1 MPWVWLKK
9 AEVGEVD
16 VLVDFGQVGNDSANL
31 EQSLFESLVM
41 KKHVKVVGSGLA
53 ESINGTS
60 EGRIGA
66 SKDLALGEF
75 KVKAPFLGEG
85 DRNMLGLGFW
95 SRFMVTLDLPHSAIY
110 LKKGKGFAR
119 PDLRDQTGLHLL
131 RVDGK
136 TAVHSVDKD
145 SVAAAKGI
153 KGGDQ
158 ILRLGTDT
166 VDKTSMFRLRR
177 ALSQPGETVL
187 LTLRRNT
194 EEMQVELVLK

>member
-1 MPWVWLKK
+1 
-9 AEVGEVD
+9 
-16 VLVDFGQVGNDSANL
+16 
-31 EQSLFESLVM
+31 M
-41 KKHVKVVGSGLA
+41 KNHVKEVGSGLA

-66 SKDLALGEF
+66 SKDLAMGEF
-75 KVKAPFLGEG
+75 KGQGPFLGEA
-85 DRNMLGLGFW
+85 DRNLLGLGFW
-95 SRFMVTLDLPHSAIY
+95 SRFLVTLDLPHSAIY

-119 PDLRDQTGLHLL
+119 PDLHDLSGLHLL
-131 RVDGK
+131 RVEGK
-136 TAVHSVDKD
+136 TVVYSVDKD

-177 ALSQPGETVL
+177 ALSQAGETVS